1 MLRIAVIGAGRIGK
15 IHAANVARNA
25 RTRLAAVVD
34 PVPETGR
41 ALARSLNAPWTGD
54 AQAAI
59 ADREVDAILIA
70 APSNTHVPL
79 IEQAAAAGK
88 PILCEKPLDVDIAK
102 VERCLAALAKT
113 PVPLLLGFNRRFD
126 PSAEALKR
134 AVEAGEI
141 GTVRQVIVSSR
152 DPAPPPLEMLPS
164 TGGLFRDMTIH
175 DFDMGRWLLGE
186 EPVEVWATAS
196 CLVNPEIAATYSDY
210 DTAMI
215 VMRTAS
221 GKQCHINNCRQ
232 AAYGYD
238 QRLEVFGS
246 AGMLANDNLRATTL
260 RRFGAAGTE
269 ARDPLLHFFLERY
282 AQSYMRELDA
292 FVDALESERPMPV
305 TGEDGRRALLLAN
318 AALESVQTGKAVAV
332 S

>member
-1 MLRIAVIGAGRIGK
+1 MLRIAVFGAGRIGK
-15 IHAANVARNA
+15 IHASNVARNP

-34 PVPETGR
+34 PIADSGR

-54 AQAAI
+54 ADAAI
-59 ADREVDAILIA
+59 GDREVDAVLIA
-70 APSNTHVPL
+70 SPSDTHVSL
-79 IEQAAAAGK
+79 IERAAAAGK

-102 VERCLAALAKT
+102 VDRCLASLAKT

-126 PSAEALKR
+126 PSAEALQR
-134 AVEAGEI
+134 AIAAGEI
-141 GTVRQVIVSSR
+141 GTVRQVIITSR
-152 DPAPPPLEMLPS
+152 DPSPPPLQMLPS

-196 CLVNPEIAATYSDY
+196 CLVNPEIGTRYSDY

-215 VMRTAS
+215 VMRTQS
-221 GKQCHINNCRQ
+221 GRQCHINNCRQ

-246 AGMLANDNLRATTL
+246 EGMLANDNLRATTV
-260 RRFGAAGTE
+260 RKFSAAVTE
-269 ARDPLLHFFLERY
+269 SREPLLNFFLERY

-292 FVDALESERPMPV
+292 FVDALEAKRPMPV
-305 TGEDGRRALLLAN
+305 TAADGRRALLLAD
-318 AALESVQTGKAVAV
+318 AAFQSVKSGQAV
-332 S
+332 SVA

>member
-15 IHAANVARNA
+15 IHAANVARNP

-34 PVPETGR
+34 PNVETGR
-41 ALARSLNAPWTGD
+41 ALAQALDAPWTGD

-70 APSNTHVPL
+70 SPSDTHVEL
-79 IEQAAAAGK
+79 IERAAAAGK
-88 PILCEKPLDVDIAK
+88 PILCEKPLDVDIGK
-102 VERCLAALAKT
+102 VERCLTQLART
-113 PVPLLLGFNRRFD
+113 PAPMLLGFNRRFD
-126 PSAEALKR
+126 PSAAALKG

-141 GTVRQVIVSSR
+141 GTVRQVIISSR
-152 DPAPPPLEMLPS
+152 DPAPPALETLPS

-196 CLVNPEIAATYSDY
+196 CLVNPEIAQRYSDY

-215 VMRTAS
+215 VMRTQS

-246 AGMLANDNLRATTL
+246 AGMITNDNLRATTL
-260 RRFGAAGTE
+260 RRFVASATE
-269 ARDPLLHFFLERY
+269 SRDPLLHFFLERY
-282 AQSYMRELDA
+282 AHSYARELDA
-292 FVDALESERPMPV
+292 FIDALESASPMPV
-305 TGEDGRRALLLAN
+305 TGEDGRRALLLAD
-318 AALESVQTGKAVAV
+318 AALRSVETGQPVRV
-332 S
+332 

>member
-15 IHAANVARNA
+15 IHAANVARNP

-34 PVPETGR
+34 PVPDTGR

-59 ADREVDAILIA
+59 ADHEVDAILIA
-70 APSNTHVPL
+70 SPSNTHVAL
-79 IEQAAAAGK
+79 IEAAAAAGK
-88 PILCEKPLDVDIAK
+88 PILCEKPLDIDIGKVD
-102 VERCLAALAKT
+102 RCLAALAKT

-134 AVEAGEI
+134 AVQSGEI
-141 GTVRQVIVSSR
+141 GAVRQVIISSR

-215 VMRTAS
+215 VMRTAT

-260 RRFGAAGTE
+260 RRFGTSATE
-269 ARDPLLHFFLERY
+269 TRDPLLHFFLERY
-282 AQSYMRELDA
+282 AQSYARELDA
-292 FVDALESERPMPV
+292 FVDALESKSAMPV
-305 TGEDGRRALLLAN
+305 TGEDGRRALLLAD
-318 AALESVQTGKAVAV
+318 AALQSAKTGQPVAV
-332 S
+332 T

>member
-41 ALARSLNAPWTGD
+41 ALARLLNAPWTGD

-134 AVEAGEI
+134 AVVAGEI

-282 AQSYMRELDA
+282 AHSYMRELDA
-292 FVDALESERPMPV
+292 FVDALESKRPMPV

>member
-34 PVPETGR
+34 PIADLGR
-41 ALARSLNAPWTGD
+41 VLARSLNAPWTGD
-54 AQAAI
+54 AKAAI

-70 APSNTHVPL
+70 TPSDTHVGL

-102 VERCLAALAKT
+102 VDRCLASLAKT
-113 PVPLLLGFNRRFD
+113 PVPFLLGFNRRFD
-126 PSAEALKR
+126 PSAEALQR
-134 AVEAGEI
+134 AVAAGEI
-141 GTVRQVIVSSR
+141 GAVRQVVISSR

-186 EPVEVWATAS
+186 EPVEVFATAS
-196 CLVNPEIAATYSDY
+196 CLVNSEIGTRYNDY

-238 QRLEVFGS
+238 QRLEVFG
-246 AGMLANDNLRATTL
+246 ATGMLMNDNLRATSV
-260 RRFGAAGTE
+260 RKYGAAATE
-269 ARDPLLHFFLERY
+269 SREPLLNFFLERY
-282 AQSYMRELDA
+282 AQSYARELDA
-292 FVDALESERPMPV
+292 FVDAIEGARPMPV
-305 TGEDGRRALLLAN
+305 TAEDGRRALLLAD
-318 AALESVQTGKAVAV
+318 AATQSVKTGQPVRVA
-332 S
+332 